1 MPPTRSSERL
11 ERAEAN
17 PVESVEQER
26 QRRGMYD
33 SGERARAQLTV
44 ITPGVWAAFDHAIED
59 ARDAFSPAV
68 ADEDLSPF
76 LDSVQDSVRVA
87 VVGASPHPVSPPPSI
102 STTQVLECVR
112 RSFVKDVYAEHA
124 GDAEQAIHILSA
136 LGCVQCLL
144 DMAGPEQVP
153 DLLAGRD
160 AAALLIEIGHDMRS
174 PLAAI
179 LFLLDMLRTER
190 SGPINDVQ
198 KQQLRL
204 IYGAS
209 LGVMQLACDMIDSV
223 RGASKLVGESA
234 TDFSIAETFS
244 SVREIVLPMAEEKG
258 VGIELVLPA
267 DDLRKGTPAALNR
280 ILLNLTSNAVKFT
293 GSGVVTIK
301 AAQLSRTLVEFS
313 VKDSGREIPAQ
324 VMEQL
329 FKPFRRSD
337 VRRSRTFSSAGLGL
351 SICHKLA
358 LALGS
363 ELRVAT
369 TPNKGTRF
377 HFLVDLPLVEARH

>member
-1 MPPTRSSERL
+1 MVREGTNPNRIEISEL
-11 ERAEAN
+11 SAA
-17 PVESVEQER
+17 
-26 QRRGMYD
+26 G
-33 SGERARAQLTV
+33 SGERETTELTK
-44 ITPGVWAAFDHAIED
+44 ITPGVWRAFDLAIED
-59 ARDAFSPAV
+59 ARTAFSPAV
-68 ADEDLSPF
+68 PAEDLSPF
-76 LDSVQDSVRVA
+76 LDSLQDSVRCVVIGVA
-87 VVGASPHPVSPPPSI
+87 PQPASPPQSI

-112 RSFVKDVYAEHA
+112 RRFVNEVYSEQAA
-124 GDAEQAIHILSA
+124 DAQQAIHILSA
-136 LGCVQCLL
+136 LGFVQCLL
-144 DMAGPEQVP
+144 DMAGPEQTP

-190 SGPINDVQ
+190 SGSINELQ

-223 RGASKLVGESA
+223 RGASRMVGERPSE
-234 TDFSIAETFS
+234 FSIAETFS

-258 VGIELVLPA
+258 VGLELILPR
-267 DDLRKGTPAALNR
+267 DDLRQGLPAAINR
-280 ILLNLTSNAVKFT
+280 ILLNLASNAIKFS
-293 GSGVVTIK
+293 GSGVVTMS
-301 AAQLSRTLVEFS
+301 AVQVSATLVEFS

-337 VRRSRTFSSAGLGL
+337 ARRARTFSSAGLGL
-351 SICHKLA
+351 SICHKLT

-363 ELRVAT
+363 ELRVT
-369 TPNKGTRF
+369 TTASKGTRF
-377 HFLVDLPLVEARH
+377 HFLMDLPLADGSQLNRLTR

>member
-1 MPPTRSSERL
+1 MAPRSTTLSRIEGAERIVAGADTSEKR
-11 ERAEAN
+11 ESAEIA
-17 PVESVEQER
+17 
-26 QRRGMYD
+26 
-33 SGERARAQLTV
+33 
-44 ITPGVWAAFDHAIED
+44 PGVWRAFDRAIED
-59 ARDAFSPAV
+59 ARATFSPAV
-68 ADEDLSPF
+68 ALEDLSPF
-76 LDSVQDSVRVA
+76 LNSLQDSVRCV
-87 VVGASPHPVSPPPSI
+87 VVGVAPHPVSSPQSI

-112 RSFVKDVYAEHA
+112 RRFVDDVSSERAA
-124 GDAEQAIHILSA
+124 DAQQAIHILSA
-136 LGCVQCLL
+136 LGHVQCLL
-144 DMAGPEQVP
+144 DMAAPAQTP
-153 DLLAGRD
+153 DLFAGRD
-160 AAALLIEIGHDMRS
+160 AAGVLIEIGHDMRS

-190 SGPINDVQ
+190 SGPINDRQ

-223 RGASKLVGESA
+223 RGAAKLVGE
-234 TDFSIAETFS
+234 TPTEFSIAEIFS

-258 VGIELVLPA
+258 VGVEIILPDNDARRGIPAVLS
-267 DDLRKGTPAALNR
+267 R
-280 ILLNLTSNAVKFT
+280 ILLNLTSNAIKFT
-293 GSGVVTIK
+293 GSGVVTVSANQI
-301 AAQLSRTLVEFS
+301 SPTLVEFS
-313 VKDSGREIPAQ
+313 VQDSGREIPAQ
-324 VMEQL
+324 VMQQL

-337 VRRSRTFSSAGLGL
+337 ARRARTFSSAGLGL

-377 HFLVDLPLVEARH
+377 HFLVDLPLVEGSH

>member
-1 MPPTRSSERL
+1 MVRERTNPNRIEISEPS
-11 ERAEAN
+11 AA
-17 PVESVEQER
+17 
-26 QRRGMYD
+26 G
-33 SGERARAQLTV
+33 SGERETTELTK
-44 ITPGVWAAFDHAIED
+44 ITPGVWRAFDLAIED
-59 ARDAFSPAV
+59 ARTAFSPAV
-68 ADEDLSPF
+68 PAEDLSPF
-76 LDSVQDSVRVA
+76 LDSLQDSVRCV
-87 VVGASPHPVSPPPSI
+87 VVGVAPQPASPPQSI

-112 RSFVKDVYAEHA
+112 RRFVNEVYSEQAA
-124 GDAEQAIHILSA
+124 DAQQAIHILSA
-136 LGCVQCLL
+136 LGFVQCLL
-144 DMAGPEQVP
+144 DMAGPEQTP

-190 SGPINDVQ
+190 SGSINELQ

-223 RGASKLVGESA
+223 RGASRMVGERP
-234 TDFSIAETFS
+234 TEFSIAETFS

-258 VGIELVLPA
+258 VGLELILPR
-267 DDLRKGTPAALNR
+267 DDLRQGLPAAINR
-280 ILLNLTSNAVKFT
+280 ILLNLTSNAIKFS
-293 GSGVVTIK
+293 GSGVVTMS
-301 AAQLSRTLVEFS
+301 AVQVSATLVEFS

-337 VRRSRTFSSAGLGL
+337 ARRARTFSSAGLGL
-351 SICHKLA
+351 SICHKLT

-363 ELRVAT
+363 ELRVT
-369 TPNKGTRF
+369 TTASKGTRF
-377 HFLVDLPLVEARH
+377 HFLMDLPLADGSQHNRLTH